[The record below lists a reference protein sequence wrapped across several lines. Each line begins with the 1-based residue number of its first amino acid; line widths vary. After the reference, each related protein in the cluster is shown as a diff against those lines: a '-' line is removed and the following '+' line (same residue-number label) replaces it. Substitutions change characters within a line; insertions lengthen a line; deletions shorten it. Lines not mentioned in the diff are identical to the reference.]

1 MTSITEMSET
11 IGIMRMKEESTY
23 KCRNYF
29 ENSSSKSQDVNVECR
44 DKMVE
49 WCYQVVEFC
58 NFNREVVGI
67 SISYLDRF
75 LCTSRG
81 QMALENRK
89 LFQLATMCALY
100 MASKLFE
107 PRGMSLKLLST
118 LSKGAYSEEEIAE
131 MELTMLNALQWL
143 VHPPT
148 SVDFIKKFLSSIS
161 PFLQLETVSV
171 VQEMSIA
178 QTELTVR
185 DYSFITTKQSC
196 IAMACIMNSLH
207 SIDGI
212 SEALQTHVLSK
223 ISQISGIKLESR
235 DISDARK
242 TLQQSWEISG
252 RPSVMKILEAKQKTF
267 GQDSDSSDRSTLSPV
282 SVSRHFS

>member
-1 MTSITEMSET
+1 MTSIAEMSET

-29 ENSSSKSQDVNVECR
+29 ENCSSKSQHVNVKCR

-178 QTELTVR
+178 QTELVVR
-185 DYSFITTKQSC
+185 DYSFITTKESC

-223 ISQISGIKLESR
+223 ISQISGIELESR
-235 DISDARK
+235 DISDVREMF
-242 TLQQSWEISG
+242 QRSWEISG
-252 RPSVMKILEAKQKTF
+252 RPLVVKILEAKQKTF